1 MSKIFQIMNL
11 LSGIVKTSKERVIK
25 NPGTTIGGGVLGAV
39 AAALVD
45 YLEEQSGCKFAV
57 AFANIDWLQLVVFV
71 LAQTQGALSTDA
83 NKTVEVSS

>member
-1 MSKIFQIMNL
+1 MNKIFQIMSL
-11 LSGIVKTSKERVIK
+11 LSGILKTSKERAIK
-25 NPGTTIGGGVLGAV
+25 NPGTTIGGGVLGV
-39 AAALVD
+39 VVAALVG
-45 YLEEQSGCKFAV
+45 YLEEQAGCKFSV